1 MQGGAEQELGLTF
14 RVQEQTAGSGTG
26 VLCCTMGPSRVEALP
41 ATLSSGHPLHLSR
54 LTSSSGLLLSPGL
67 DL

>member
-1 MQGGAEQELGLTF
+1 MQGGAEQELGLDSSMCKN
-14 RVQEQTAGSGTG
+14 RLQVQ
-26 VLCCTMGPSRVEALP
+26 GPEYYAAPWASRVEALP

-54 LTSSSGLLLSPGL
+54 LTSSGLLLSPGL